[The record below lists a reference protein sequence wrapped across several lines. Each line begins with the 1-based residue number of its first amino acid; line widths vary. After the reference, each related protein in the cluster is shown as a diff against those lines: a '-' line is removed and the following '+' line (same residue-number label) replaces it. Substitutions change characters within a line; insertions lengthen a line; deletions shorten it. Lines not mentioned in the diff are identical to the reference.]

1 MESEAAVYIQELED
15 GLVFF
20 VVFDGDA
27 VVYSGEAIT
36 REEALAK
43 IEVWVEDH
51 QVMVAA

>member
-20 VVFDGDA
+20 VVFEGDA
-27 VVYSGEAIT
+27 IVYSGEAIT

-43 IEVWVEDH
+43 IEAWVEDH
-51 QVMVAA
+51 QVMPAA

>member
-27 VVYSGEAIT
+27 VIYSGEAIT
-36 REEALAK
+36 REDALAK
-43 IEVWVEDH
+43 IETWAEDH
-51 QVMVAA
+51 HLIPAA